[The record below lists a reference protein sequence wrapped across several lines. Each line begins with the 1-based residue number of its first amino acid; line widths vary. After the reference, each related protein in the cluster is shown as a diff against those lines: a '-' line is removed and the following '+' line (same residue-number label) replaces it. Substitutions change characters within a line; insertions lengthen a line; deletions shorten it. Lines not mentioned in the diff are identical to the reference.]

1 MTAQAFHLNQTS
13 TDRLTRAAATLGY
26 EIVDIEGFLELV
38 EIQAKAQRKGL
49 DMLTARAADVEK
61 ANADVRKAVLAM
73 VDVTQET
80 VSDVQVSAE
89 LVRNSGGKSQQVAGW
104 VQGLATRTRDVSDT
118 LAAVKKNNTQ
128 IARIATQVN
137 TLAINAKIEAARAG
151 DAGRGFAV
159 VAEAINDLSR
169 KTRDAAVEISNNIE
183 ALSNWMATLGS
194 EAEKVA
200 EEATDVLETSGGTD
214 AALTRMEM
222 LIGAANKEAERI
234 SQQSE
239 RVQAAMTDF
248 GPALS
253 TIDEAVRSTTGGV
266 AQTHRRILRL
276 IDTSETIV
284 QSTAHLGGG
293 VSDARFIAAVQESA
307 AQIAKQFEAALASG
321 QMSISRL
328 FDTNYRLIPGT
339 NPEQFLTETTGFLD
353 RILPPIQE
361 PALALDPLVIFCA
374 AVDRNGYLPTHNL
387 KFSKPPSDDPV
398 WNMANCR
405 NRRIFNDRVG
415 SKAGKNTDPFLL
427 QVYRRDMGGGQ
438 FKMMKD
444 LSAPI
449 IVQGR
454 HWGGLRLAYAFE

>member
-1 MTAQAFHLNQTS
+1 MTAQAFQLDQTS
-13 TDRLTRAAATLGY
+13 KYRLTRAAATLGY

-38 EIQAKAQRKGL
+38 EIHAKAQRKGL
-49 DMLTARAADVEK
+49 DLLTSRASDVET

-80 VSDVQVSAE
+80 VSDVQSSAK
-89 LVRNSGGKSQQVAGW
+89 LVRDSTGNSQQVAGW
-104 VQGLATRTRDVSDT
+104 VQGLAVRTREVSET

-128 IARIATQVN
+128 IASIATQVT

-151 DAGRGFAV
+151 EAGRGFAV

-169 KTRDAAVEISNNIE
+169 KTRDAAIEISSNIE
-183 ALSNWMATLGS
+183 ALSHWMSTLGV

-200 EEATDVLETSGGTD
+200 VEATGVLETSGGTD

-222 LIGAANKEAERI
+222 LIGAANKEAQRI
-234 SQQSE
+234 SLQSE
-239 RVQAAMTDF
+239 RVQAAMADF

-253 TIDEAVRSTTGGV
+253 KIDEAVKSTTGGV
-266 AQTHRRILRL
+266 AQTHQRILRL

-284 QSTAHLGGG
+284 QSTVHLGGG
-293 VSDARFIAAVQESA
+293 ESDTRFIAAVQGAA
-307 AQIAKQFEAALASG
+307 AQIAKQMEAALASG
-321 QMSISRL
+321 QMSMSRL
-328 FDTNYRLIPGT
+328 FDTNYRPIPDT
-339 NPEQFLTETTGFLD
+339 NPEQYMTEATGFLD

-361 PALALDPLVIFCA
+361 PVLALDPLVVFCA

-398 WNMANCR
+398 WNTANCR

-415 SKAGKNTDPFLL
+415 SKAGKNKDPFLL

-449 IVQGR
+449 VVQGR